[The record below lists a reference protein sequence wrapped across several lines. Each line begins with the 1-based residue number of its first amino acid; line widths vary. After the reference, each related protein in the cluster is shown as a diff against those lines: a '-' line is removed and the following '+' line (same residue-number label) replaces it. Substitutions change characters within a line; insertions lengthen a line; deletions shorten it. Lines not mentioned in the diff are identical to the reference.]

1 MHNEKVIVFVGMPGV
16 GKSVCVEYMKAKGLP
31 FVYFGGITID
41 EVKRRGMELNE
52 ASEKFVRE
60 DIRAQEGNGAYA
72 VRIIGQIDELF
83 GQGHSLV
90 AVDGLYSWTEYKIFK
105 DIFGDRAIVIAVL
118 SPRQVRHR
126 RLAERAF
133 RPLTEKEATERDYAE
148 IEHLEK
154 GGPIANAD
162 YFLANDDSVEDL
174 QADLGKLLPHIG
186 IELGA
191 KASSKKAGK
200 QTT

>member
-1 MHNEKVIVFVGMPGV
+1 MQDQQVVVFVGMPGV
-16 GKSVCVEYMKAKGLP
+16 GKSVCVEYLKSKDMP

-60 DIRAQEGNGAYA
+60 DIRAKEGKGAYA
-72 VRIIGQIDELF
+72 ARIISQIEKLF
-83 GQGHSLV
+83 EEGHKLV

-105 DIFGDRAIVIAVL
+105 DIFGDRSIVIAIVA
-118 SPRQVRHR
+118 PRKTRHKQ
-126 RLAERAF
+126 LASRHF
-133 RPLTEKEATERDYAE
+133 RPLNEKEATERDYAE

-162 YFLANDDSVEDL
+162 YFLANAGSVESLLADL
-174 QADLGKLLPHIG
+174 QELLPAIG
-186 IELGA
+186 INVVELEKTA
-191 KASSKKAGK
+191 KSS
-200 QTT
+200 

>member
-1 MHNEKVIVFVGMPGV
+1 MDSMHSEKVIVFVGMPGV
-16 GKSVCVEYMKAKGLP
+16 GKSVCVEHMKSRDVP

-60 DIRAQEGNGAYA
+60 DIRAQEGKGAYA
-72 VRIIGQIDELF
+72 VRIIGQIEELIAA
-83 GQGHSLV
+83 GHKLI

-105 DIFGDRAIVIAVL
+105 DIFGERAVVVAVL
-118 SPRQVRHR
+118 ASREVRHR
-126 RLAERAF
+126 RLAERKF
-133 RPLTEKEATERDYAE
+133 RPLDEKEATERDYAE

-162 YFLANDDSVEDL
+162 YFLANDNSVEQLVADL
-174 QADLGKLLPHIG
+174 QKLLPKIG
-186 IELGA
+186 IEL
-191 KASSKKAGK
+191 
-200 QTT
+200 